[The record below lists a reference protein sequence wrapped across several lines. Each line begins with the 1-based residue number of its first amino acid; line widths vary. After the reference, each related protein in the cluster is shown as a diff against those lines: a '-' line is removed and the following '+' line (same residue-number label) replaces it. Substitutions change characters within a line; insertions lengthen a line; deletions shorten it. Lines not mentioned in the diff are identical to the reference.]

1 MSAVAICFFATGVG
15 ALAAKGCGATWHQ
28 GLTFAS
34 ADIATCICLN
44 TIFRPYFNEESA
56 LQQVVFELTGR
67 ITCYLSGM
75 QATRLT
81 CEKPIQWGPAIIAQL
96 ASNYSANLLISLK
109 SFKL

>member
-1 MSAVAICFFATGVG
+1 MNAAAICFFATGVG
-15 ALAAKGCGATWHQ
+15 TLAAKGCGATWYQ

-44 TIFRPYFNEESA
+44 TILRPYFNEESA
-56 LQQVVFELTGR
+56 MQQVVFELTGR
-67 ITCYLSGM
+67 ITCYLSGV

-96 ASNYSANLLISLK
+96 ASNYSANFLTR
-109 SFKL
+109 F